1 MAFDLT
7 QRVFGNMRGPT
18 QEQIEAIDGLT
29 AHVRRAMSLTVAN
42 TTARECDELWNYLYE
57 TLEG

>member
-1 MAFDLT
+1 M
-7 QRVFGNMRGPT
+7 T

-42 TTARECDELWNYLYE
+42 TTARECDELWNYFYE